1 MIAGLLML
9 GSFVG
14 TVALTMLT
22 PVCHLPF
29 EVAKGEAAAR
39 AIAEA
44 VIASAPD
51 GPSDLAPYDLH
62 LTWVDQRRSWLA
74 VQSARPLG
82 GVRFLGGGLGM
93 EIAACDGAISYV
105 DRQR

>member
-1 MIAGLLML
+1 ML
-9 GSFVG
+9 EFFVG
-14 TVALTMLT
+14 TVALTMLA

-29 EVAKGEAAAR
+29 EVAKSGAAAK

-51 GPSDLAPYDLH
+51 GPGELAPYDLN
-62 LTWVDQRRSWLA
+62 LTWVDQRRSWRA
-74 VQSARPLG
+74 VQSARPRSD
-82 GVRFLGGGLGM
+82 VRFLGGGGLGM
-93 EIAACDGAISYV
+93 EFAACDGAISDV